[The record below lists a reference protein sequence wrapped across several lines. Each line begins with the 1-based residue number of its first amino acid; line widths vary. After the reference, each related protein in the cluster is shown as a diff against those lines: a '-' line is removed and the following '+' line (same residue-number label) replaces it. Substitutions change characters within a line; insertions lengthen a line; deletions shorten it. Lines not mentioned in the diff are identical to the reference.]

1 MICFLFNFRDAPLP
15 LYSHKMIDIEV
26 ERPEVQKNI
35 LQVEHTPLSNA
46 WGKINEHKIKNDSTN
61 HWFNHTYIESKN
73 ITVPFNDSSFR
84 YRSNDVGELLF

>member
-1 MICFLFNFRDAPLP
+1 
-15 LYSHKMIDIEV
+15 MIDIEV

-61 HWFNHTYIESKN
+61 H
-73 ITVPFNDSSFR
+73 
-84 YRSNDVGELLF
+84 